1 MEAGFEEIEFQY
13 RFRFINIRLD
23 LYSDLP
29 FRYRG
34 WMNGWVDGWMDQ
46 ISIERKGIR
55 CHVRC

>member
-1 MEAGFEEIEFQY
+1 MEAGFEQIEFQY

-34 WMNGWVDGWMDQ
+34 WMNGWVDGWMDGW
-46 ISIERKGIR
+46 IK
-55 CHVRC
+55 